1 MGVLAAYGPA
11 LVGQMLGRRA
21 MTLALVVAALAMALI
36 PARLLL
42 RLELEG
48 TTNDPQHAA
57 ARFIDET
64 IGPHE
69 TVLVWG
75 SHTEVLFLANR
86 LSPTRF
92 VYQYAALETR
102 GYASGARV
110 DELVAD
116 LARDRPALIVDASAD
131 SFVTPPLDRAGMAA
145 YVSPEPQYVVLP
157 ETARVVDFVEANY
170 ERIGTI
176 GGLGWP
182 VWRIRSP

>member
-1 MGVLAAYGPA
+1 
-11 LVGQMLGRRA
+11 MLGRRA
-21 MTLALVVAALAMALI
+21 TTLALVAAALAMAVI

-57 ARFIDET
+57 ARFLEDT

-69 TVLVWG
+69 TVLIWG

-92 VYQYAALETR
+92 VYQYAALETK
-102 GYASGARV
+102 GYASAARV

-116 LARDRPALIVDASAD
+116 LARSRPALIVDASAD
-131 SFVTPPLDRAGMAA
+131 SFVTPPLDRAGMGA
-145 YVSPEPQYVVLP
+145 YVSPEPQYAVLP

-170 ERIGTI
+170 DRIGTI

>member
-1 MGVLAAYGPA
+1 M
-11 LVGQMLGRRA
+11 
-21 MTLALVVAALAMALI
+21 
-36 PARLLL
+36 
-42 RLELEG
+42 
-48 TTNDPQHAA
+48 
-57 ARFIDET
+57 
-64 IGPHE
+64 
-69 TVLVWG
+69 LVWG

-157 ETARVVDFVEANY
+157 EMARVVDFVEANY

>member
-1 MGVLAAYGPA
+1 
-11 LVGQMLGRRA
+11 
-21 MTLALVVAALAMALI
+21 
-36 PARLLL
+36 
-42 RLELEG
+42 
-48 TTNDPQHAA
+48 
-57 ARFIDET
+57 
-64 IGPHE
+64 
-69 TVLVWG
+69 
-75 SHTEVLFLANR
+75 LFLANR

-157 ETARVVDFVEANY
+157 EMARVVIEEQVRDRAVRGPGIARIAARTRRV
-170 ERIGTI
+170 ERICGPI
-176 GGLGWP
+176 ESLVAREPQRPFGRQAAVAFLDEQVSAVAQHADRFAEEAVG
-182 VWRIRSP
+182 IRQMMD

>member
-1 MGVLAAYGPA
+1 
-11 LVGQMLGRRA
+11 
-21 MTLALVVAALAMALI
+21 MTASPSAVDQAIA
-36 PARLLL
+36 
-42 RLELEG
+42 
-48 TTNDPQHAA
+48 
-57 ARFIDET
+57 ET

-116 LARDRPALIVDASAD
+116 LARSRPALIVDASAD
-131 SFVTPPLDRAGMAA
+131 SFVTPPLDRAGMGA
-145 YVSPEPQYVVLP
+145 YVSPEPQYAVLP